1 MSLIDLKNV
10 DVHQDNHLVLSKV
23 NLEIKKGEWVYL
35 LGKTGSGKSS
45 LLKLIYADIPMTKG
59 DMTVCSFKM
68 NLLKRKEIHLLR
80 RKLGVVFQ
88 DFQLLPEYNVED
100 NLRFVLKATD
110 WKDKDRIKKKIEE
123 ALLMVGMQNKRLK
136 AIHELSGGEKQRIAI
151 ARALLNDP
159 QIIIADE
166 PTGNLDPK
174 TSREIVRLL
183 KEIQASGQA
192 VMMVTHDYSIVE
204 EFPAVMYIC
213 DKGKL
218 EQIEELPEW
227 T

>member
-1 MSLIDLKNV
+1 MSLIHLKHV
-10 DVHQDNHLVLSKV
+10 DVHQDNHLILSKV

-45 LLKLIYADIPMTKG
+45 LLKLIYADIPMTTG
-59 DMTVCSFKM
+59 TMSVCSFRM
-68 NLLKRKEIHLLR
+68 DLLKRNEVHLLR

-88 DFQLLPEYNVED
+88 DFQLLPEFNVED
-100 NLRFVLKATD
+100 NLKFVLKATD
-110 WKDKDRIKKKIEE
+110 WKDKAEIKRKIEE
-123 ALLMVGMQNKRLK
+123 SLLMVGMQNKRLK
-136 AIHELSGGEKQRIAI
+136 SIHELSGGEKQRIAI

-183 KEIQASGQA
+183 KDIQEGGQA
-192 VMMVTHDYSIVE
+192 VIMVTHDYSLVK
-204 EFPAVMYIC
+204 EFPSTMYMC
-213 DKGKL
+213 SKGKL
-218 EQIEELPEW
+218 ETIEELPEW
-227 T
+227 I

>member
-1 MSLIDLKNV
+1 MSLIHLKNV
-10 DVHQDNHLVLSKV
+10 DVHQDNHLILSKV

-45 LLKLIYADIPMTKG
+45 LLKLIYADIPMTNG
-59 DMTVCSFKM
+59 NMTVCSFRM
-68 NLLKRKEIHLLR
+68 DMLKRKEIHLLR

-88 DFQLLPEYNVED
+88 DFQLLPELNVED

-110 WKDKDRIKKKIEE
+110 WKDKTKIQKKIEE
-123 ALLMVGMQNKRLK
+123 SLLMVGMQNKRLK
-136 AIHELSGGEKQRIAI
+136 SIHELSGGEKQRIAI

-183 KEIQASGQA
+183 KEIQEGGQA
-192 VMMVTHDYSIVE
+192 VMMVTHDYSIVN
-204 EFPAVMYIC
+204 EFPSTMYMC
-213 DKGKL
+213 AKGKL
-218 EQIEELPEW
+218 DKIEELPEW
-227 T
+227 I